1 MSTETIGTSERAID
15 VRDIEPRFR
24 HQIIHQ
30 LVEHLTPNS
39 SLQLIAD
46 RRPQPLR
53 YQTCAALWRAMR
65 VVVSGGRG
73 PDVWRVRIAKA
84 AAPIRHRKTSK
95 ATRCLRAAPEIGLM
109 ISGSATVR
117 SSVQVR
123 ETLAVAEHD
132 LAGTREHQNALVV
145 EL

>member
-1 MSTETIGTSERAID
+1 MSTETIGASERVID

-30 LVEHLTPNS
+30 LVEHLAPDT

-46 RRPQPLR
+46 HRPQPLR
-53 YQTCAALWRAMR
+53 YQLALRFGAQR
-65 VVVSGGRG
+65 VWSYLEEGRTSGVSGSPRR
-73 PDVWRVRIAKA
+73 PT
-84 AAPIRHRKTSK
+84 PIRHRKTSK
-95 ATRCLRAAPEIGLM
+95 AARCSRAAPEIGLM
-109 ISGSATVR
+109 MSGSATVR
-117 SSVQVR
+117 SSVQVG